1 MSVRNSEKSFRF
13 ESLESRSVMAA
24 SALAAFAK
32 TAGPALAAVNCV
44 KDAPPA
50 FIAPAL
56 GKSSGD
62 IAALKSA
69 HTETKLVATIVDPT
83 ATNKATGFAV
93 YEQETERGTTKTEF
107 VVAVQGAL
115 PSTKLDVT
123 LTTPATAT
131 TPESSVVIGQ
141 IVTDVNGN
149 GKLVV
154 KTSSTTTGGVKFP
167 TTVDATTVVKIG
179 TDLTGTLTKPTKP
192 TKPEK
197 PCTDLA
203 VTRIGASLSDSTG
216 VSTLKASLN
225 YESVTINGTV
235 MSAFRVCVSGGK
247 LDQLVDVT
255 ISSTDATTGVVTKT
269 LVGTIKLDAKGNGQL
284 LYTTNPVLKGIAQP
298 FPKDFPAITPGLT
311 VQVDS
316 LIGTLATIKKKS

>member
-1 MSVRNSEKSFRF
+1 MSVRKTEKTLRF

-24 SALAAFAK
+24 SAFAAFAK
-32 TAGPALAAVNCV
+32 TVAPAIGAATSIKN
-44 KDAPPA
+44 APPA

-56 GKSSGD
+56 GKSAG
-62 IAALKSA
+62 AFGAEVHK
-69 HTETKLVATIVDPT
+69 ETKLVATIVDPT

-93 YEQETERGTTKTEF
+93 YEQETERGATKTEF

-115 PSTKLDVT
+115 PNTKLDVT
-123 LTTPATAT
+123 MTTPATAT

-141 IVTDVNGN
+141 ITTDVNGN

-154 KTSSTTTGGVKFP
+154 KTSSKTTGGVTFP

-179 TDLTGTLTKPTKP
+179 TDLTGTLAIPTKP

-197 PCTDLA
+197 PSTNLA

-216 VSTLKASLN
+216 VSTLKASIN

-247 LDQLVDVT
+247 LDQVVDVT

-269 LVGTIKLDAKGNGQL
+269 LVGTIKLDANGKGQL
-284 LYTTNPVLKGIAQP
+284 LYTTNSVLKGIAQP
-298 FPKDFPAITPGLT
+298 FPKDFPVITPGLT
-311 VQVDS
+311 VQVDT
-316 LIGTLATIKKKS
+316 LTGTLATLKKKS

>member
-32 TAGPALAAVNCV
+32 TAGPALAPTSSL

-56 GKSSGD
+56 GKSSGT
-62 IAALKSA
+62 IGEV
-69 HTETKLVATIVDPT
+69 HTETKLVATIVDAT
-83 ATNKATGFAV
+83 GTNKATGFAV
-93 YEQETERGTTKTEF
+93 YEQETERGATKTEF
-107 VVAVQGAL
+107 VVKVQGAL
-115 PSTKLDVT
+115 PDTKLDVT

-141 IVTDVNGN
+141 IVTDATGS

-154 KTSSTTTGGVKFP
+154 KTSSTSTGGVTFP
-167 TTVDATTVVKIG
+167 TTVDATTIVKIG
-179 TDLTGTLTKPTKP
+179 SDLSGTLTKPTKP

-197 PCTDLA
+197 PDSDAT

-216 VSTLKASLN
+216 VSTLKASVN
-225 YESVTINGTV
+225 YESVTLNGTV
-235 MSAFRVCVSGGK
+235 MSVFRVCVSGGK
-247 LDQLVDVT
+247 ADQIVDVT

-311 VQVDS
+311 VQVDT
-316 LIGTLATIKKKS
+316 LVGTLATITKKSGK